1 MFEIRTIYHWRK
13 YDLPELIK
21 KQKEESV
28 SCTLTTP
35 IKKGRHWRTD
45 AFVLWYWGRLLRVFW
60 TVRRPKQS
68 IQINPEYSLEGLM
81 LKLKLQYIGHLMWRA
96 NSLEKTQK
104 IEGDG
109 RNGDIALLTEWAWI
123 WTNSRRQWRTEDP
136 TLPQSVGSH
145 RVGDDLTTEE
155 QQYLQLNCD
164 SKRVQKSHSEPKQI
178 CRCIDFTCLAY
189 VISFAYR
196 IFSNVFYLAKIHPIF
211 TNMPFLRHC
220 SLSFQGGKMLLF
232 SAIFWVLF
240 LILISLCQN

>member
-68 IQINPEYSLEGLM
+68 ILKEIKPEYSLEGLM

-178 CRCIDFTCLAY
+178 CRCTDFTCLAY
-189 VISFAYR
+189 AISFAYR
-196 IFSNVFYLAKIHPIF
+196 IFSNVFYLAKIHTIF
-211 TNMPFLRHC
+211 TNMPFFETL
-220 SLSFQGGKMLLF
+220 LPILPGGKKCYSSLLYF
-232 SAIFWVLF
+232 GSYF
-240 LILISLCQN
+240 